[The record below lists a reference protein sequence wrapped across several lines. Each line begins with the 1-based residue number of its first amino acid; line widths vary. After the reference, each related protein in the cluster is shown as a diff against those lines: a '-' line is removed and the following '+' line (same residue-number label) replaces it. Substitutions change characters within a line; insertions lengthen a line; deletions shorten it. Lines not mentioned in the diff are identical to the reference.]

1 MKKLVSV
8 FIGLCLL
15 LGVYTSC
22 KSQTC
27 VVTAT
32 ATGIGL
38 RASYDQKTQMPLG
51 ELGYI
56 HSAVAIVPTDR
67 QADGEAVKESAT
79 AANSTDVINEIS
91 FNNFF
96 SFWNE
101 NGIYERIAVGKNA
114 VSQPGAVALF
124 AKNNS
129 GNMDANS
136 VKALEAIYQIKSQPV
151 QKLDLKLKLAQLV
164 GKDIAK
170 QQIAVDTVSSLVPNK
185 KIQTW
190 VALMDNPD
198 ISDEVLTA
206 LISKLE
212 TK

>member
-8 FIGLCLL
+8 FVGLCLL
-15 LGVYTSC
+15 FVVYTGC

-56 HSAVAIVPTDR
+56 HTAVAIVPTDR
-67 QADGEAVKESAT
+67 QADGETIKESAT
-79 AANSTDVINEIS
+79 AASSTDVINEIS

-124 AKNNS
+124 AKNNG

-136 VKALEAIYQIKSQPV
+136 VKALEAIYQIKPQPIP
-151 QKLDLKLKLAQLV
+151 KLDLKLKLIQLV
-164 GKDIAK
+164 GKDVAK
-170 QQIAVDTVSSLVPNK
+170 QQVAIDVANSLVPTK
-185 KIQTW
+185 KLPTW
-190 VALMDNPD
+190 ISLLDSPD

-206 LISKLE
+206 IISKME